1 MGNTTKTAL
10 KYTAGLIGLY
20 LAVVYATGFGNDI
33 KAGTGGGVNV
43 IKALQGR

>member
-1 MGNTTKTAL
+1 MGSTAKTAL

-33 KAGTGGGVNV
+33 KASSSGGTSV

>member
-1 MGNTTKTAL
+1 MGSSARTAL

-33 KAGTGGGVNV
+33 KAGSGGGVNV